1 LTEPFAAQ
9 TCIYVSFMI
18 GGVYMSNK
26 RQKLPAKLVLIV
38 AYDGVQIIDIAGPA
52 QVLSTA
58 NEEGADPAYDV
69 RIVGFQAGLVET
81 ASAFA
86 IMAGEIPADGAV
98 DTLLVPGGP
107 GVHDVR
113 NDAIA
118 KMAIINL
125 VQRTQRVCAVCT
137 GAFLLAEAGI
147 LDGRRAVTHW
157 RSADRLA
164 REFPGVKVDPE
175 PLFLNDGPVWT
186 TAGVTAGI
194 DLMLNLVQ
202 QDHGAALSARVAR
215 RLVVYMRRAGDQKQ
229 YSEPLALQATSGA
242 PFEALSRRIA
252 GDPCLQWTVE
262 KMAEAAGQSLRTFHR
277 RFEAATGQSPAKA
290 VEKIRCDLARS
301 LLHTTDLNLA
311 QIADRAGLGTETRLR
326 RAMTRQFG
334 VNPSEM
340 RERFA

>member
-1 LTEPFAAQ
+1 
-9 TCIYVSFMI
+9 
-18 GGVYMSNK
+18 MSNK
-26 RQKLPAKLVLIV
+26 RQNLPPKLVLIL
-38 AYDGVQIIDIAGPA
+38 AFKGVQIIDIAGPA

-69 RIVGFQAGLVET
+69 RIVGFQSGLVET
-81 ASAFA
+81 ASAIA
-86 IMAGEIPADGAV
+86 IVAGKVPDDGTV
-98 DTLLVPGGP
+98 DTLVVPGGP

-118 KMAIINL
+118 KMAIIDL
-125 VQRTQRVCAVCT
+125 VQRTKRVCAVCT

-147 LDGRRAVTHW
+147 LNGRRAVTHW
-157 RSADRLA
+157 RSSDRLG
-164 REFPGVKVDPE
+164 REFPSVKVDPE
-175 PLFLNDGPVWT
+175 PLFINDGPVWT

-215 RLVVYMRRAGDQKQ
+215 RLVVYMRRAGGQKQ
-229 YSEPLALQATSGA
+229 YSEPLALQAASGA
-242 PFEALSRRIA
+242 PFDALSCRIA
-252 GDPCLQWTVE
+252 GDPRLQWTVE
-262 KMAEAAGQSLRTFHR
+262 KMAEAAGQSPRTFHR

-301 LLHTTDLNLA
+301 LLHTTDLTLG
-311 QIADRAGLGTETRLR
+311 QIADRTGLGSETRLR

-340 RERFA
+340 RDRFA